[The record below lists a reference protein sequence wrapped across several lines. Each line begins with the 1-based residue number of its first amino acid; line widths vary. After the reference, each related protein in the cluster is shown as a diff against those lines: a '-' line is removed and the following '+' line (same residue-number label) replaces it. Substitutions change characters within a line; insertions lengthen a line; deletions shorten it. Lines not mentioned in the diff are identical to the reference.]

1 VNLRHF
7 TVVLIVPTGVGASI
21 GGCAGDALPVA
32 RAIAQ
37 ISDTLITHPN
47 VLNGAQLYWP
57 IPNALYV
64 EGYALDR
71 FAAGCWGLQPVH
83 QNRIGLI
90 LDAGIEPDLQLRQLQ
105 VVDAARATLGLN
117 ITDYVLTDRPLQV
130 ELRMS
135 ESGASWGTIANPD
148 SLLRAAEKLITQAKV
163 EAIAVVARFPDDEGS
178 LALANYRHGKG
189 VDPLAG
195 AEAVIS
201 HLIVRTFKI
210 PCAHAPALLPL
221 PLDPHLSPRSAAEE
235 IGYTFLPC
243 VLAGL
248 SKAPQFAIPT
258 VGQAS
263 CLPQV
268 LGGQDARTTQILGGQ
283 DARTTQVLG
292 GQDAHPTQ
300 VLGGQ
305 DAHPTRDN
313 FYANRG
319 NFESVSQSLWADR
332 VDAVVIPATACGG
345 SAILS
350 LSGRSTVQIIAV
362 RDNTTQMQ
370 VPPEKLGIKALQVN
384 SYLEAIGV
392 LVAQRAGIS
401 PASLGGDISA
411 LRCLFDLTQKI

>member
-1 VNLRHF
+1 MNPRPL

-21 GGCAGDALPVA
+21 GGFAGDALPVA

-37 ISDTLITHPN
+37 VSDTLITHPN

-64 EGYALDR
+64 EGYALDK

-90 LDAGIEPDLQLRQLQ
+90 MDCAIEPELQLRHLQ
-105 VVDAARATLGLN
+105 AVDAARATLGLN
-117 ITDYVLTDRPLQV
+117 ITDCVLTDRPLQV
-130 ELRMS
+130 ELRIS
-135 ESGASWGTIANPD
+135 ESGASWGTIGNPD
-148 SLLRAAEKLITQAKV
+148 SLLRAAEKLIKQARV

-178 LALANYRHGKG
+178 LALENYRHGKG

-210 PCAHAPALLPL
+210 PCAHAPALSAL
-221 PLDPHLSPRSAAEE
+221 PLDPYLSPRSAAEE

-248 SKAPQFAIPT
+248 SKAPQFVTPT

-263 CLPQV
+263 CLS
-268 LGGQDARTTQILGGQ
+268 
-283 DARTTQVLG
+283 
-292 GQDAHPTQ
+292 Q

-305 DAHPTRDN
+305 DAHPTREK
-313 FYANRG
+313 FYANRRD
-319 NFESVSQSLWADR
+319 FESQDLWADR

-362 RDNTTQMQ
+362 GDNKTQMQ
-370 VPPEKLGIKALQVN
+370 ATPEKLGIKALQVN

-392 LVAQRAGIS
+392 LVALRAGIT
-401 PASLGGDISA
+401 PTSLGADISS
-411 LRCLFDLTQKI
+411 LRCLSD

>member
-1 VNLRHF
+1 MNPRPL

-21 GGCAGDALPVA
+21 GGFAGDALPVA

-47 VLNGAQLYWP
+47 VLNAAQLYWP

-64 EGYALDR
+64 EGYALDK
-71 FAAGCWGLQPVH
+71 FAQGCWGLQPVH

-90 LDAGIEPDLQLRQLQ
+90 LDSGIEPDLQLRHLQ
-105 VVDAARATLGLN
+105 AADAARATLGLN
-117 ITDYVLTDRPLQV
+117 ITDYVLTDRPLNV

-178 LALANYRHGKG
+178 QALANYRHGTG

-248 SKAPQFAIPT
+248 SKAPQFVTQGAEERDADRERKHIQLPITNYQLPIT
-258 VGQAS
+258 V
-263 CLPQV
+263 
-268 LGGQDARTTQILGGQ
+268 
-283 DARTTQVLG
+283 
-292 GQDAHPTQ
+292 
-300 VLGGQ
+300 
-305 DAHPTRDN
+305 
-313 FYANRG
+313 
-319 NFESVSQSLWADR
+319 ER

-350 LSGRSTVQIIAV
+350 LSGRSRVQIIAV
-362 RDNTTQMQ
+362 GDNKTQMQ
-370 VPPEKLGIKALQVN
+370 VAPEKLGIKALQVN

-392 LVAQRAGIS
+392 LVALRAGIS
-401 PASLGGDISA
+401 PASLSADIFP
-411 LRCLFDLTQKI
+411 LRCLSDSTQKI

>member
-1 VNLRHF
+1 
-7 TVVLIVPTGVGASI
+7 VVLIVPTGVGASI
-21 GGCAGDALPVA
+21 GGFAGDALPVA

-64 EGYALDR
+64 EGYALDK

-90 LDAGIEPDLQLRQLQ
+90 LDAGIEPDLQLRHLQ
-105 VVDAARATLGLN
+105 AVDAARATLGLN
-117 ITDYVLTDRPLQV
+117 ITDWVLTDRPLQV
-130 ELRMS
+130 ELRIS
-135 ESGASWGTIANPD
+135 QSGASWGTIGNPD
-148 SLLRAAEKLITQAKV
+148 SLLRAAEKLIELARV

-178 LALANYRHGKG
+178 GALENYRRGKG

-201 HLIVRTFKI
+201 HIVVRTFKI
-210 PCAHAPALLPL
+210 PCAHAPALSAL

-248 SKAPQFAIPT
+248 GKAPQFVTPT

-263 CLPQV
+263 CLSQV
-268 LGGQDARTTQILGGQ
+268 LGGQDARPPVLGGQ
-283 DARTTQVLG
+283 DAR
-292 GQDAHPTQ
+292 PP

-305 DAHPTRDN
+305 DAHPTREK
-313 FYANRG
+313 FYANRRD
-319 NFESVSQSLWADR
+319 FESQDLWADR

-350 LSGRSTVQIIAV
+350 LSGRSSVQIIAV
-362 RDNTTQMQ
+362 GDNKTQMQ
-370 VPPEKLGIKALQVN
+370 ATPEKLGIKALQVN

-392 LVAQRAGIS
+392 LVAKRAGIS
-401 PASLGGDISA
+401 PASLGADISP
-411 LRCLFDLTQKI
+411 LRRLSD